1 MKANDYFD
9 KLIEAYSIEP
19 QARTHFLHVLNKYN
33 DGYEELTNTKVSI
46 SFIPQG
52 IHGRTVIMKIHGD
65 DFRPLAIKL
74 FADELGLQV
83 MDHLRNVRE
92 VIQSD
97 YYEPCVKH
105 VIHFKVKE

>member
-1 MKANDYFD
+1 MKANDYFN

-19 QARTHFLHVLNKYN
+19 KARTHFIDTLNKYN
-33 DGYEELTNTKVSI
+33 EGFDDLTNTNVSI
-46 SFIPQG
+46 MFMPSG

-65 DFRPLAIKL
+65 NFRPLAIKL
-74 FADELGLQV
+74 FADELGLEV
-83 MDHLRNVRE
+83 TDHLRNVRE
-92 VIQSD
+92 VIKSD